1 MDEKRLR
8 MLAGVDPEPTEREKA
23 LEEGMFGPAGYGGEK
38 TREQQVVAELAQM
51 LRDIKVF
58 MRDGNMEDANM
69 MVDRAYSRAAEAARG
84 SE

>member
-8 MLAGVDPEPTEREKA
+8 MLAGVDAEPTELEKIQ
-23 LEEGMFGPAGYGGEK
+23 ENMFGAAGYGGEK
-38 TREQQVVAELAQM
+38 SHSQQVVAELAQM

-58 MRDGNMEDANM
+58 LRDGNMEDANM

-84 SE
+84 K